1 MGARAGGALAGQDYA
16 WKTTG
21 CDEVSIFLAADGRR
35 LCTSDILHV
44 TSIRYAVLPEWWD
57 VEEWAFRV
65 R

>member
-1 MGARAGGALAGQDYA
+1 MHTRNREAA
-16 WKTTG
+16 
-21 CDEVSIFLAADGRR
+21 DENTADGRR